1 MTRSFSFI
9 WLDSSLRGHLK
20 RAQVFFMTMVTA
32 QDVAVRGLDD
42 DAKIVE
48 SAVTDENG
56 YFEFPY
62 VGANTTV
69 TLRFGM
75 CVHQPT

>member
-1 MTRSFSFI
+1 
-9 WLDSSLRGHLK
+9 
-20 RAQVFFMTMVTA
+20 VFFMTMVTA
-32 QDVAVRGLDD
+32 QDVAVRLLDD
-42 DAKIVE
+42 DDKIME
-48 SAVTDENG
+48 SAVTDANG